1 MQTTTK
7 NSEILTTK
15 TKIEIGLS
23 VGYLCLQDV
32 RVEKHWQRTMIIL
45 EPENEIN
52 CMDFSQDGDQ
62 FATAGRD
69 HCIRIY
75 DTETLKVC
83 NFSLTVEEN
92 MF

>member
-1 MQTTTK
+1 MFARCTCEK
-7 NSEILTTK
+7 NIDRE
-15 TKIEIGLS
+15 
-23 VGYLCLQDV
+23 
-32 RVEKHWQRTMIIL
+32 HWLFL

-62 FATAGRD
+62 FATAGSD

-83 NFSLTVEEN
+83 SSSLPVEQEIFSLYTVSQKKGPPVN
-92 MF
+92 SL

>member
-1 MQTTTK
+1 
-7 NSEILTTK
+7 
-15 TKIEIGLS
+15 
-23 VGYLCLQDV
+23 
-32 RVEKHWQRTMIIL
+32 MIIL